1 VSTEAEVSAR
11 NVARIIRQIRAD
23 KIPAVFIENV
33 SDPRL
38 MERITKET
46 GAKVGGRLFSDALS
60 AQDGPAGTYIDMM
73 RSNIRELSVA
83 LSS

>member
-1 VSTEAEVSAR
+1 
-11 NVARIIRQIRAD
+11 
-23 KIPAVFIENV
+23 
-33 SDPRL
+33 